1 MIVKCCD
8 VCNSKKSEE
17 IKILRKYSNDQE
29 IMKLDKFSEKY
40 TALNQAASN

>member
-29 IMKLDKFSEKY
+29 IRVCKKCGFIFVP
-40 TALNQAASN
+40 Q